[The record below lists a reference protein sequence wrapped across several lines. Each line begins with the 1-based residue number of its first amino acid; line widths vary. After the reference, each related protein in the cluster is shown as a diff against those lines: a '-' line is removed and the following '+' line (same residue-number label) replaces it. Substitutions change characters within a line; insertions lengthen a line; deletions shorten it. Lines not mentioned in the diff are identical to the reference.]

1 MRIRLLVT
9 TTSGSLLLVA
19 TAAMGQAPG
28 VFVTPIA
35 NAPFMAVVTEQR
47 TSPQPGGTWIQLKSI
62 HAIARNSAGV
72 IYNESRPLVA
82 ASVSGDPPVVTSH
95 VYDPQTR
102 MNTFIYP
109 QQKVYTQRRLARPP
123 RTDPPDLYAT
133 PEASTL
139 PESQFTQEKDLGTK
153 TMEGLSV
160 HGMLVTQN
168 LPSPDQGGQDITVTD
183 EYWYSADLRLNMLVK
198 HDDPR
203 SGSETITVTQ
213 VSRIAPDEG
222 IFQIPSG
229 YKPFDTA
236 APSSR

>member
-1 MRIRLLVT
+1 MRIKLVVT
-9 TTSGSLLLVA
+9 TISWSLVLVA
-19 TAAMGQAPG
+19 TAAIAQGRG

-47 TSPQPGGTWIQLKSI
+47 TSLQPDGTWIQLKSI
-62 HAIARNSAGV
+62 HAIARNNAGV

-82 ASVSGDPPVVTSH
+82 ANFPGDPPVATSH

-102 MNTFIYP
+102 INTFVYP
-109 QQKVYTQRRLARPP
+109 QQKTYQQRRLGRPP
-123 RTDPPDLYAT
+123 STEPPDLYAT

-139 PESQFTQEKDLGTK
+139 PESQFTQEKDLGAK

-160 HGMLVTQN
+160 HGVLVTQK
-168 LPSPDQGGQDITVTD
+168 LPSPDHGGQDITVTD
-183 EYWYSADLRLNMLVK
+183 EYWYSADLRLNMLIK

-203 SGSETITVTQ
+203 SGSATITVTQ
-213 VSRIAPDEG
+213 VSRTEPDEA

-229 YKPFDTA
+229 YEPLVMAT
-236 APSSR
+236 PSSR